1 MKRWYARFYQLG
13 LVFLLLMSFP
23 NINWGGEPRVQIR
36 SPKDGSHI
44 AQEQNYILV
53 GGKVFNEISGA
64 GYVDIFLVL
73 DVSGSSAQYAG
84 VKLSEFSELADIYV
98 DSRGLG
104 RRGRECSGARRSGR
118 LNLRNSIFAA
128 EIMASRRLLSQLNP
142 KSTRVGVITFGE
154 EVRLVHPLTHDFDVV
169 RSALDLVYQRGP
181 YGGTNMV
188 DALGLATAE
197 LLGKGKS
204 EEYLDSIKALLFLTD
219 GFPTR
224 PIADCTSADTD
235 LAIKAARLAGKAGI
249 DVHVFALGEEAL
261 ADPRATLGIAK
272 ESGGTYTPVTKPPD
286 VLALVDKVS
295 AVGMDFLQV
304 TNETIGKKAL
314 YSRLAVDGF
323 FAAAVP
329 VVKGSNRIQVL
340 GRARDGSIG
349 SDTITVHYKPGE
361 MRSLD
366 LEVFLERERSLK
378 LEVERVGKRHDEIQ
392 NYIQNQNTNEQSPRP
407 ELVGFKSGILDL
419 KGFIWKP
426 SGEGPFPALLWNH
439 GSEKL
444 PGSAD
449 RVASYF
455 VGKGY
460 VFFVPHRRGQGRSPG
475 PYIMDELNQAG
486 SRDERRR
493 AAIDLHER
501 HFEDQLAALQYLQ
514 ALPDVDT
521 NRVGVMGCSFGG
533 IQTML
538 ALERNPGYRVA
549 VNLSGAADSWR
560 GSSDLRSRL
569 VAAARKAT
577 IPVFFVQAENDHD
590 LTPNRVLSDE
600 VRRAGTAVEAKV
612 YPPFGTNPR
621 EGHSFCV
628 RGTEIWGP
636 DVLRFIETHLK

>member
-1 MKRWYARFYQLG
+1 MNRWCARFFQLG
-13 LVFLLLMSFP
+13 LPFLLLISFP
-23 NINWGGEPRVQIR
+23 NTNWGVEPRVQIR
-36 SPKDGSHI
+36 SPKDGSRVT
-44 AQEQNYILV
+44 QEQNYILI
-53 GGKVFNEISGA
+53 GGKVFTETAGS

-73 DVSGSSAQYAG
+73 DVSGSTREYAG
-84 VKLSEFSELADIYV
+84 VDFPEFAELENVY
-98 DSRGLG
+98 LYPG
-104 RRGRECSGARRSGR
+104 RRNIQSGISGP
-118 LNLRNSIFAA
+118 LKKRNSILAA
-128 EIMASRRLLSQLNP
+128 EIVAARRLLSQLN
-142 KSTRVGVITFGE
+142 SETTRLGVITFGD
-154 EVRLVHPLTHDFDVV
+154 EVWLRQPLTHDFEHV
-169 RSALDLVYQRGP
+169 REALDLIYKRGP
-181 YGGTNMV
+181 SGGTNMA
-188 DALGLATAE
+188 DAIRLATQE
-197 LLGKGKS
+197 LTGRGES
-204 EEYLDSIKALLFLTD
+204 EKYLDSIKALILLTD
-219 GFPTR
+219 GIPTLPAGDGR
-224 PIADCTSADTD
+224 SRSQADED
-235 LAIKAARLAGKAGI
+235 LALNAGAEAGKTGI
-249 DVHVFALGEEAL
+249 NVHVFGLGKRAVSN
-261 ADPRATLGIAK
+261 PRVAVGIAK
-272 ESGGTYTPVTKPPD
+272 RSGGTYTPVTTPGNI
-286 VLALVDKVS
+286 LALLENVS
-295 AVGMDFLQV
+295 VVGVESLQV
-304 TNETIGKKAL
+304 TNETVGEKAFG
-314 YSRLAVDGF
+314 SRLAADGF
-323 FAAAVP
+323 FASAVP
-329 VVKGSNRIQVL
+329 VVEGSNRIQVL
-340 GRARDGSIG
+340 ARSSDGLTGR
-349 SDTITVHYKPGE
+349 DTITVHYKPGE

-378 LEVERVGKRHDEIQ
+378 LEVERIGKRHDQIQ

-449 RVASYF
+449 RVAPYF

-590 LTPNRVLSDE
+590 LTPNRVLSEE
-600 VRRAGTAVEAKV
+600 VRRAGTPVEAKV
-612 YPPFGTNPR
+612 YPPFGTSPR

>member
-1 MKRWYARFYQLG
+1 LRT
-13 LVFLLLMSFP
+13 S
-23 NINWGGEPRVQIR
+23 
-36 SPKDGSHI
+36 
-44 AQEQNYILV
+44 IL
-53 GGKVFNEISGA
+53 
-64 GYVDIFLVL
+64 
-73 DVSGSSAQYAG
+73 
-84 VKLSEFSELADIYV
+84 
-98 DSRGLG
+98 
-104 RRGRECSGARRSGR
+104 
-118 LNLRNSIFAA
+118 AA
-128 EIMASRRLLSQLNP
+128 EIMASRRLLSQLNSE
-142 KSTRVGVITFGE
+142 STRVGVIAFGE
-154 EVRLVHPLTHDFDVV
+154 EARLMQPLTHSFSEV
-169 RSALDLVYQRGP
+169 RRALDLIYQQGP
-181 YGGTNMV
+181 YGGTNMA
-188 DALGLATAE
+188 DAIRLATRE
-197 LLGKGKS
+197 LLGKGESGK
-204 EEYLDSIKALLFLTD
+204 YLDSIKALIFMTD

-224 PIADCTSADTD
+224 PIGDCTPADTD
-235 LAIKAARLAGKAGI
+235 LAIDAARLAGKEGI
-249 DVHVFALGEEAL
+249 SVHVFALGEEAL
-261 ADPRATLGIAK
+261 SNPRAAVSMAK
-272 ESGGTYTPVTKPPD
+272 ETDGTYTAVTRPAD
-286 VLALVDKVS
+286 ILAVVDKVS
-295 AVGMDFLQV
+295 AVGVYSLHV
-304 TNETIGKKAL
+304 TNETLAQKAL
-314 YSRLAVDGF
+314 RSQLAVDGF
-323 FAAAVP
+323 FASAVP
-329 VVKGSNRIQVL
+329 VVEGTNRI
-340 GRARDGSIG
+340 RATARSSDGSIA

-378 LEVERVGKRHDEIQ
+378 LEVERIGKRHDQIQ
-392 NYIQNQNTNEQSPRP
+392 NYIQNQNTDEQSPRP

-449 RVASYF
+449 RVAPYF

-460 VFFVPHRRGQGRSPG
+460 AFFVPHRRGQGRSPG

-514 ALPDVDT
+514 ALPDVDR

-549 VNLSGAADSWR
+549 VNLSGAAESWR

-590 LTPNRVLSDE
+590 LTPNRVLSEE
-600 VRRAGTAVEAKV
+600 VRKAGTPVEAKV

-636 DVLRFIETHLK
+636 DVLGFIETHLK